1 MENQEKY
8 IELYPGNWLYNAGV
22 IGFLSILNST
32 EKIDIS
38 SICNNGLSE
47 NSFRNLFYKQIEVS
61 FTPQISIK
69 IPYWHW
75 EYLSKTYRKYYGNID
90 SIVSS
95 VFHSASNTTNST
107 LKAQL
112 KKKLI
117 EKDKEYKKHNFFIQ
131 GKEIDFCEVYKSLDE
146 EIWKNTFKRN
156 PTLTINDAI
165 NLSTHKLKDFENAI
179 IFRRAIA
186 FLFSTGCF
194 YQNYYNPGWYG
205 DGDKFLGFFS
215 SEKLIKTIDHEKIS
229 SVPKCDFCGS
239 NHLNTKKIDLMMFA
253 NLFPSYWNFPNSFW
267 NMDLNQTQNI
277 CSLCEFFLLHQ
288 HLGFIKTSDN
298 VELFINAPSFEI
310 MYSLN
315 LTLKETLLS
324 DSLDKKNILAITIIE
339 AVIKRNLLIG
349 KWAEMNIEIISQK
362 NKGIVDFFS
371 LPITVVKL
379 IGNRRIALELKE
391 IGEFSILNL
400 LLNQKYGELLELAYR
415 ILKISMKNSNEG
427 DKNFIHDN
435 LFLFQNKKDNYTLRL
450 VANKILKLYAL
461 IEEQLK
467 TE

>member
-1 MENQEKY
+1 MENTEKH
-8 IELYPGNWLYNAGV
+8 IELYPGHWLYNAGV

-32 EKIDIS
+32 EEIDIS
-38 SICNNGLSE
+38 NVFKNGLSE
-47 NSFRNLFYKQIEVS
+47 DFLKNLFNRSIEVS
-61 FTPQISIK
+61 LTPQITEK

-75 EYLSKTYRKYYGNID
+75 EYLSRTYRKYYGNID

-95 VFHSASNTTNST
+95 VFHTASNTTNSS

-117 EKDKEYKKHNFFIQ
+117 EKDKQYKKHNFFIR
-131 GKEIDFCEVYKSLDE
+131 GKEIDFRGIYKSLDE

-156 PTLTINDAI
+156 PTLPIEDAI
-165 NLSTHKLKDFENAI
+165 NLSTGRLKDFENAI

-205 DGDKFLGFFS
+205 DGDKFLGFFNP
-215 SEKLIKTIDHEKIS
+215 EKLIKTVNLEKINTES
-229 SVPKCDFCGS
+229 KCDFCGS
-239 NHLNTKKIDLMMFA
+239 NHLKTQKIDLMMFA
-253 NLFPSYWNFPNSFW
+253 NLFPSYGNFPNSFW
-267 NMDLNQTQNI
+267 NMDSNQTQNI
-277 CSLCEFFLLHQ
+277 CSICEFFLLHQ

-298 VELFINAPSFEI
+298 VEIFINAPSFEV
-310 MYSLN
+310 MLNLN
-315 LTLKETLLS
+315 LTLKETSLS
-324 DSLDKKNILAITIIE
+324 ESLDKKNLLAITIVE
-339 AVIKRNLLIG
+339 AVIKRNLLID

-362 NKGIVDFFS
+362 NGIVDFFS
-371 LPITVVKL
+371 LPTTVVKL
-379 IGNRRIALELKE
+379 IGNRRIALELKG

-400 LLNQKYGELLELAYR
+400 LLNQKYGELVELAYR

-427 DKNFIHDN
+427 DKNFINDN
-435 LFLFQNKKDNYTLRL
+435 LFLFQNKKDNHALRL

-467 TE
+467 TK